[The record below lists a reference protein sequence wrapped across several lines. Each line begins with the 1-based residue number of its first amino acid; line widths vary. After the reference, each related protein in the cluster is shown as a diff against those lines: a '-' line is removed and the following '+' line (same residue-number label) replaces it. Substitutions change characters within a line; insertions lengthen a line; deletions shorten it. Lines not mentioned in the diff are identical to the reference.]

1 MVYFSQLQAVKKFVE
16 ILLMIINNE
25 SGNNDPLYYIKNGR
39 VLFLF
44 EKKYFKKNEFR
55 LMYI

>member
-25 SGNNDPLYYIKNGR
+25 SGNNDPLYYIKNGQ